1 MITLDCIRQIESLQE
16 LISGGIINQSEGQIQ
31 ISMLKEKAV
40 LDVHTRAIYQ
50 RSSGRFATKVSING
64 TLSQKTAYTYSELID
79 KLYDFYF
86 GIHNATLENFYPVW
100 VDYRRNELSVKEKT
114 IKENGYIW
122 NSLLKNTDIVKKPI
136 RSLDVADY
144 VSYFRSITKGRTLT
158 RKRFND
164 MKSVLNG
171 MLYLAVERGII
182 KHNPVN
188 DINFGQFAY
197 KPENN
202 QIFPYTPAERNI
214 ILDYLGSD
222 LYSLAIKLYFCLTI
236 RIGELK
242 ALRYDDIHGNFIHV
256 CRFVN
261 YQNQIEY
268 DIKGHTADGIR
279 WLPLT
284 DEAQEIIRL
293 LRQMN
298 PDSDYLFFVNGK
310 PITTVTFNRHLKKC
324 CNDLGIE
331 YRSSHKLRFSTASIL
346 YQNGVSAPE
355 LQKMLGHSTLTMTEH
370 YLRNVASNDKTYEKV
385 NAILA

>member
-1 MITLDCIRQIESLQE
+1 
-16 LISGGIINQSEGQIQ
+16 
-31 ISMLKEKAV
+31 MLKEKAV
-40 LDVHTRAIYQ
+40 LEVHKRDICQ
-50 RSSGRFATKVSING
+50 RSDGRFITKVDVNG
-64 TLSQKTAYTYSELID
+64 TLSQKTAYTYKGLID

-86 GIHNATLENFYPVW
+86 GIQNTTLENFYPVW
-100 VDYRRNELSVKEKT
+100 VDYRINESSVKEKT

-122 NSLLKNTDIVKKPI
+122 NSLLKDTAITKKPM
-136 RSLDVADY
+136 RSLDVDDY
-144 VSYFRSITKGRTLT
+144 ISYFRSVTKGRKLT

-171 MLYLAVERGII
+171 MLFLAVEKKII
-182 KHNPVN
+182 KHNPIN
-188 DINFGQFAY
+188 DINFGQFSY

-202 QIFPYTPAERNI
+202 QIFPYTSAERALI
-214 ILDYLGSD
+214 IDYLGDD
-222 LYSLAIKLYFCLTI
+222 LYSLAIKFYFCLTV

-242 ALRYDDIHGNFIHV
+242 ALRYDDIRGNFIHV

-261 YQNQIEY
+261 YQNQVED

-284 DEAQEIIRL
+284 DEAREIIDL

-298 PDSDYLFFVNGK
+298 LDNNYLFFVDGK

-324 CNDLGIE
+324 CNALGIE

-346 YQNGVSAPE
+346 YQNGLSAPE
-355 LQKMLGHSTLTMTEH
+355 LQKMLGHSTLAMTEH
-370 YLRNVASNDKTYEKV
+370 YLRNIASSDKTYEKV
-385 NAILA
+385 NAILT

>member
-1 MITLDCIRQIESLQE
+1 MITLDCIRQIESLQD
-16 LISGGIINQSEGQIQ
+16 LISSGIMNQSEGQSK
-31 ISMLKEKAV
+31 ISMLKERAV
-40 LDVHTRAIYQ
+40 LDVHKRAICQ
-50 RSSGRFATKVSING
+50 RSDGRFATKVNANG
-64 TLSQKTAYTYSELID
+64 TLSQKTAYTYKELID

-86 GIHNATLENFYPVW
+86 GIQNTTLEDFYPVW
-100 VDYRRNELSVKEKT
+100 VDYRKNEASVKEKT

-122 NSLLKNTDIVKKPI
+122 NSLLKDADITKKPI

-144 VSYFRSITKGRTLT
+144 ISFFRSVTKGRKLT

-182 KHNPVN
+182 KHNPIN
-188 DINFGQFAY
+188 DINFRQFSY

-202 QIFPYTPAERNI
+202 QIFPYTPVERELIMN
-214 ILDYLGSD
+214 YLGD
-222 LYSLAIKLYFCLTI
+222 NLYSLAIKLYFCLTI

-242 ALRYDDIHGNFIHV
+242 ALRYDDIRGNFIHV

-261 YQNQIEY
+261 YQNQVED

-284 DEAQEIIRL
+284 DEAREIIAL
-293 LRQMN
+293 LRQKN
-298 PDSDYLFFVNGK
+298 PNSEYLFFVDGK
-310 PITTVTFNRHLKKC
+310 PITTVTFNRHLKRC
-324 CNDLGIE
+324 CNALGIE

-346 YQNGVSAPE
+346 YRNGLSAPE

-370 YLRNVASNDKTYEKV
+370 YLRNIAPSDETYEKV

>member
-1 MITLDCIRQIESLQE
+1 MITLDYIRQIESLQN
-16 LISGGIINQSEGQIQ
+16 LISGGIMNQSEGQSK

-40 LDVHTRAIYQ
+40 LDVHKRAICQ
-50 RSSGRFATKVSING
+50 RSDGRYATKIVING
-64 TLSQKTAYTYSELID
+64 ALSQKTAYTYRDLIN

-86 GIHNATLENFYPVW
+86 GIQNTTLENFYPIW
-100 VDYRRNELSVKEKT
+100 VDYRKNESSVKEKT

-122 NSLLKNTDIVKKPI
+122 NSLLKDTSITQKPI
-136 RSLDVADY
+136 RSLDVTDY
-144 VSYFRSITKGRTLT
+144 ISYFRSVTKGRKLT

-164 MKSVLNG
+164 MKSILNG

-182 KHNPVN
+182 KHNPIN
-188 DINFGQFAY
+188 DINFGQFSY

-202 QIFPYTPAERNI
+202 QIFPYTPAERELI
-214 ILDYLGSD
+214 IDYLGDD
-222 LYSLAIKLYFCLTI
+222 LYSLAIKLYFYLTI

-242 ALRYDDIHGNFIHV
+242 ALRYDDIRGNFIHV

-261 YQNQIEY
+261 YQNQIEN
-268 DIKGHTADGIR
+268 DIKGHTSDGIR

-284 DEAQEIIRL
+284 GEARNIINL

-298 PDSDYLFFVNGK
+298 PDSDYLFFVDGK
-310 PITTVTFNRHLKKC
+310 PITTVTFNRRLKKC
-324 CNDLGIE
+324 CNELGIE

-355 LQKMLGHSTLTMTEH
+355 LQKLLGHSTLAMTEH
-370 YLRNVASNDKTYEKV
+370 YLRNIASNDKTYEKV
-385 NAILA
+385 NAILT

>member
-1 MITLDCIRQIESLQE
+1 MIPLDYIKQIESLQT
-16 LISGGIINQSEGQIQ
+16 LVSGGIMNQSEGQSK

-40 LDVHTRAIYQ
+40 LEVHKRDICQ
-50 RSSGRFATKVSING
+50 RSDGRFITKVNVNDI
-64 TLSQKTAYTYSELID
+64 LSQKTAYTYKGLID

-86 GIHNATLENFYPVW
+86 GIQNTSLENFYPVW
-100 VDYRRNELSVKEKT
+100 IDYRRNESSVKEKT

-122 NSLLKNTDIVKKPI
+122 NSLLKDTDITKKPI
-136 RSLDVADY
+136 RSLDIDDY
-144 VSYFRSITKGRTLT
+144 ISYFRSVTKGRELT

-171 MLYLAVERGII
+171 MLYLAVEKKII
-182 KHNPVN
+182 KHNPIN
-188 DINFGQFAY
+188 DINFGQFSY
-197 KPENN
+197 KPESN
-202 QIFPYTPAERNI
+202 QIFPYTSAERALI
-214 ILDYLGSD
+214 IDYLDDD

-242 ALRYDDIHGNFIHV
+242 ALRYDDIRGNFIHV

-261 YQNQIEY
+261 YQNQVED

-284 DEAQEIIRL
+284 DEAREIIDL

-298 PDSDYLFFVNGK
+298 LDSNYLFFVDGK

-355 LQKMLGHSTLTMTEH
+355 LQKMLGHSTLAMTQH
-370 YLRNVASNDKTYEKV
+370 YLRNIASNDKTYEKV
-385 NAILA
+385 NAILT

>member
-1 MITLDCIRQIESLQE
+1 MIPLDYIKQIESLQD
-16 LISGGIINQSEGQIQ
+16 LISGGIIEQSEGQLKIF
-31 ISMLKEKAV
+31 MLKEKAV
-40 LDVHTRAIYQ
+40 LEVHKRDICQ
-50 RSSGRFATKVSING
+50 RSDGRFITKVDVNG
-64 TLSQKTAYTYSELID
+64 TLSQKTAYTYKGLID

-86 GIHNATLENFYPVW
+86 GIQNTTLENFYPVW
-100 VDYRRNELSVKEKT
+100 VDYRRNESSVKEKT

-122 NSLLKNTDIVKKPI
+122 NSLLKDTAITKKPM
-136 RSLDVADY
+136 RSLDVDDY
-144 VSYFRSITKGRTLT
+144 ISYFRSVTKGRKLT

-171 MLYLAVERGII
+171 MLFLAVEKKII
-182 KHNPVN
+182 KHNPIN
-188 DINFGQFAY
+188 DINFGQFSY

-202 QIFPYTPAERNI
+202 QIFPYTSAERALI
-214 ILDYLGSD
+214 IDYLGDD
-222 LYSLAIKLYFCLTI
+222 LYSLAIKFYFCLTV

-242 ALRYDDIHGNFIHV
+242 ALRYDDIRGNFIHV

-261 YQNQIEY
+261 YQNQVED

-284 DEAQEIIRL
+284 DEAREIIDL

-298 PDSDYLFFVNGK
+298 LDNNYLFFVDGK

-324 CNDLGIE
+324 CNALGIE

-346 YQNGVSAPE
+346 YQNGLSTPE
-355 LQKMLGHSTLTMTEH
+355 LQKMLGHSTLAMTEH
-370 YLRNVASNDKTYEKV
+370 YLRNIASSDKTYEKV
-385 NAILA
+385 NAILT

>member
-16 LISGGIINQSEGQIQ
+16 LISGGIIDLSEGQIQ

-40 LDVHTRAIYQ
+40 LDVHSRAISQ
-50 RSSGRFATKVSING
+50 RSNGRFITKVDVNG
-64 TLSQKTAYTYSELID
+64 SLSQKTAYTYCELID

-86 GIHNATLENFYPVW
+86 GIHNTTLENFYPVW
-100 VDYRRNELSVKEKT
+100 IDYRRNELSVKEKT

-122 NSLLKNTDIVKKPI
+122 NSLLKNADIVKKPI
-136 RSLDVADY
+136 RSLDITDY
-144 VSYFRSITKGRTLT
+144 ISYFRFITKGRTLT

-182 KHNPVN
+182 KHNPIN
-188 DINFGQFAY
+188 DINFGQFSY
-197 KPENN
+197 KPENT
-202 QIFPYTPAERNI
+202 QIFPYTPAERNM
-214 ILDYLGSD
+214 ILDYLGND
-222 LYSLAIKLYFCLTI
+222 LYSLAIKLYFCLTV

-242 ALRYDDIHGNFIHV
+242 ALRYDDIHGNYIHV

-261 YQNQIEY
+261 YQNQIED

-284 DEAQEIIRL
+284 HEAQEIICL
-293 LRQMN
+293 LRQIN
-298 PDSDYLFFVNGK
+298 PDSDYLFFVDGK
-310 PITTVTFNRHLKKC
+310 PITTITFNRHLKKC

-346 YQNGVSAPE
+346 YQNGVSVPE
-355 LQKMLGHSTLTMTEH
+355 LQKMLGHSTLAMTEH
-370 YLRNVASNDKTYEKV
+370 YLRNIASDDKTYEKV